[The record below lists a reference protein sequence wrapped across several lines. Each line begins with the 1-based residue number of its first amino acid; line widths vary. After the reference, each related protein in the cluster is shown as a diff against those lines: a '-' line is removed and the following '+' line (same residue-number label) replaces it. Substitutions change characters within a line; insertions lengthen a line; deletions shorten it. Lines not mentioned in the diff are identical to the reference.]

1 MAKNER
7 GVIKLNKEGEDSGSK
22 IEAIKNLIF
31 GENIKAYESEFELLK
46 QDILDKKK
54 VLEDLMDEV
63 REDLSKTIDNIA
75 TDVNVRITELE
86 ENIEAKIEN
95 LDDHTV
101 KKEMLGELFKELG
114 DKISK
119 K

>member
-7 GVIKLNKEGEDSGSK
+7 GVIKLTKEGDDSGSK

-31 GENIKAYESEFELLK
+31 GENIKAYESEFEILK

-54 VLEDLMDEV
+54 TLEDLLEEV
-63 REDLSKTIDNIA
+63 KADLSKTIDTIA
-75 TDVNVRITELE
+75 TDVNVRITELQ
-86 ENIEAKIEN
+86 ENLEAKVED
-95 LDDHTV
+95 LDDRAV

-114 DKISK
+114 DKIGK
-119 K
+119 Q